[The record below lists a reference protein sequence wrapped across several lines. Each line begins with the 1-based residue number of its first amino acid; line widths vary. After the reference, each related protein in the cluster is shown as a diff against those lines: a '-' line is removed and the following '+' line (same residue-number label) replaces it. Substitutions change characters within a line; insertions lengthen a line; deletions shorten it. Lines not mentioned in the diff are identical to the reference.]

1 MCRGSSSGDE
11 AEEDG
16 GMISDGDTS
25 AVWGEGGG
33 GGVGKICRR
42 VVLVDW
48 EEEEDPGA
56 W

>member
-11 AEEDG
+11 AEDG

-42 VVLVDW
+42 VVLVDF
-48 EEEEDPGA
+48 DLAGA

>member
-1 MCRGSSSGDE
+1 MCRGSSSGEE
-11 AEEDG
+11 AEDG
-16 GMISDGDTS
+16 GTTSDGDTS

-42 VVLVDW
+42 CVLVDW
-48 EEEEDPGA
+48 EEDDPGA